1 VYLLDTNII
10 SEVLRRRPDP
20 KVVARLREVE
30 PEEIHASV
38 ITLFELR
45 FGSMLR
51 DDATNF
57 WQKIEADILPLVRW
71 LDVDRSVASKA
82 GDIAAK
88 LQRLGTPIGVNDCI
102 IGGTALVHNLVL
114 VSRNVRHFEKIT
126 NLLREVW

>member
-1 VYLLDTNII
+1 MYLLDTNIV

-20 KVVARLREVE
+20 KVIARLSQVE

-51 DDATNF
+51 DDAAKF
-57 WQKIEADILPLVRW
+57 WQKIETEILPLVRW

-88 LQRLGTPIGVNDCI
+88 LQKLGTPIGVNDCL
-102 IGGTALVHNLVL
+102 IGGTALVHSLVL

-126 NLLREVW
+126 ELLREVW

>member
-1 VYLLDTNII
+1 LKCQIV

-20 KVVARLREVE
+20 KVIVRLSQVE

-45 FGSMLR
+45 FGCMLR
-51 DDATNF
+51 DDAAKF
-57 WQKIEADILPLVRW
+57 WQKIEAEILPLVRW

-88 LQRLGTPIGVNDCI
+88 LQKLGTPIVVNDCL
-102 IGGTALVHNLVL
+102 IGGTALAHNLVL

-126 NLLREVW
+126 ELLREVW

>member
-1 VYLLDTNII
+1 MYLLDTNIV

-20 KVVARLREVE
+20 KVIARLSQVE

-51 DDATNF
+51 DDAAKF
-57 WQKIEADILPLVRW
+57 WQKIETEILPLVRW

-88 LQRLGTPIGVNDCI
+88 LQKLGTPIGVNDCLI
-102 IGGTALVHNLVL
+102 AGTALAHNLVL

-126 NLLREVW
+126 ELLREVW

>member
-1 VYLLDTNII
+1 MYLLDTNII

>member
-1 VYLLDTNII
+1 VYLLDTNIV
-10 SEVLRRRPDP
+10 SEVLRRQPDP
-20 KVVARLREVE
+20 KVIARLSQVE

-45 FGSMLR
+45 FGCMLR
-51 DDATNF
+51 DDAAKF
-57 WQKIEADILPLVRW
+57 WQKIEAEILPLVRW

-88 LQRLGTPIGVNDCI
+88 LQKLGTPIVVNDCL
-102 IGGTALVHNLVL
+102 IGGTALAHNLVL

-126 NLLREVW
+126 ELLREVW

>member
-20 KVVARLREVE
+20 NVIARLRQVE
-30 PEEIHASV
+30 PEETHASM
-38 ITLFELR
+38 IALFELR

-51 DDATNF
+51 DDAGEF
-57 WQKIEADILPLVRW
+57 WRKIEAEIVPLVHW
-71 LDVDRSVASKA
+71 LDVDRSVASTA

-88 LQRLGTPIGVNDCI
+88 LQKLGTPIGVSDCLI
-102 IGGTALVHNLVL
+102 AATALAHNLVL

-126 NLLREVW
+126 DLLRETW